1 MASAVEYFRR
11 LQPNLID
18 RAAHYLARGEGLRAM
33 AIDGIV
39 KFFNQLQTAVESGSP
54 DWINPSLQDWV
65 NSRPASVFVEETTS
79 LPLLRA
85 FKTATWDILRES
97 LPKDEALEAILA
109 VEPIFDHAWVYLS
122 GLEAQVLLEQAAL
135 SLREVRSFFEKLDK
149 SKSTFISVAAHEL
162 KTPLTLIEGY
172 STILTENAEDE
183 QLEAVTPALTG
194 INRGVLRLKELI
206 TDMLDLSQI
215 DNGLLALNFQP
226 VQLRLLID
234 QAHRKLREIL
244 EARQISFFV
253 ETAGRVE
260 TTTYADPERLFQAL
274 LHVIQNAVKFT
285 PDSGTVTVRL
295 RAMPGFIEI
304 AVADT
309 GIGIAPEEQE
319 RIFQPFTTLGDQALH
334 SSSKTKFKGGGAG
347 LGLPIARG
355 ILEAHGGSI
364 WVESP
369 GYNEKTLPGSTFHIL
384 IPHLT
389 EPPKPNGNEAN
400 AAHSTNAQRS
410 MPAGAAQKVELPQWI
425 NQPTPPLM

>member
-1 MASAVEYFRR
+1 MASVAELLRH

-33 AIDGIV
+33 ATDGIV
-39 KFFNQLQTAVESGSP
+39 KFFTQMQTAVETGSP

-65 NSRPASVFVEETTS
+65 NSRPASVFIEETTS

-97 LPKDEALEAILA
+97 LAKDEALEAILA

-122 GLEAQVLLEQAAL
+122 GLEAQMLLEQAAL

-149 SKSTFISVAAHEL
+149 SKSAFISVAAHEL

-172 STILTENAEDE
+172 STILTENTDDE
-183 QLEAVTPALTG
+183 RLETVAPALSG

-215 DNGLLALNFQP
+215 DNGLLTLNFQP
-226 VQLRLLID
+226 VQLRLMID
-234 QAHRKLREIL
+234 QAHRKLREAL
-244 EARQISFFV
+244 EQRHLSFFI

-260 TTTYADPERLFQAL
+260 STTYADPERLFQAL
-274 LHVIQNAVKFT
+274 LHILQNAVKFT

-295 RAMPGFIEI
+295 RAMPGFIEV
-304 AVADT
+304 AVSDT
-309 GIGIAPEEQE
+309 GIGISPEEQE
-319 RIFQPFTTLGDQALH
+319 RIFQPFSTLGDYALH

-369 GYNEKTLPGSTFHIL
+369 GHNEKTLPGATFHIL

-389 EPPKPNGNEAN
+389 EPPKSNGKDDSPAN
-400 AAHSTNAQRS
+400 T
-410 MPAGAAQKVELPQWI
+410 AQKVELPQWI
-425 NQPTPPLM
+425 SQPTPPLM